1 LVIEPQYWHPLFVSS
16 RKHPQNATQEEVWKR
31 AFGRRLILCGRR
43 SGPRNNPNK
52 TTQPQTS
59 IEHRPAATETKRTE
73 EPPEQPA
80 TQAEVPAMNTSMPST
95 QPPPQHQETKAQ
107 EDQQQD
113 SKEEIE
119 AIIEDELV
127 HLRQENERLRLMQEL
142 LARRKAMVKRDQ
154 VMQQ

>member
-1 LVIEPQYWHPLFVSS
+1 
-16 RKHPQNATQEEVWKR
+16 
-31 AFGRRLILCGRR
+31 
-43 SGPRNNPNK
+43 
-52 TTQPQTS
+52 
-59 IEHRPAATETKRTE
+59 
-73 EPPEQPA
+73 
-80 TQAEVPAMNTSMPST
+80 MNTSVPST

-154 VMQQ
+154 VMQQRINQERATQAEPQ